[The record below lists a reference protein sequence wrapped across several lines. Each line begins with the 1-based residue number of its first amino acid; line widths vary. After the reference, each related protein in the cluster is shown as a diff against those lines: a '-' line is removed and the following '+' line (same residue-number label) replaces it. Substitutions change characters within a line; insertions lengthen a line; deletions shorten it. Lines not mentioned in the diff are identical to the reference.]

1 MKKILN
7 AFVAITMSCGAY
19 AADLVGTAS
28 VRMTSDTA
36 TTAKTMAINDAR
48 RQILVDK
55 LSQYSMRDQLSAAV
69 RNAKSA
75 DLANL
80 ISETSIDGEQISD
93 TTYSANITMTVDK
106 NAARRWLAANGVQNW
121 LSDGSVVDAII
132 DIEEKMNKEYD
143 AVDGG
148 SLKDSPV
155 FAKMKEIVEKG
166 NVTRI
171 LIRKGEKTIVNF
183 PLTAGVIGAVLVP
196 WGAILGIIAAL
207 GTQCDIEFVGV
218 DGEVIDINGKVI
230 GVYRQM

>member
-93 TTYSANITMTVDK
+93 TTYSANITMTIDK

-121 LSDGSVVDAII
+121 LSDGSVVDVFTANITLNNPISDWANLQAIARA
-132 DIEEKMNKEYD
+132 ER
-143 AVDGG
+143 VDF
-148 SLKDSPV
+148 STRKIS
-155 FAKMKEIVEKG
+155 G
-166 NVTRI
+166 NRVTVDLPTSSRTSFKI
-171 LIRKGEKTIVNF
+171 ALRHDGWK
-183 PLTAGVIGAVLVP
+183 AA
-196 WGAILGIIAAL
+196 ADDGISRVW
-207 GTQCDIEFVGV
+207 E
-218 DGEVIDINGKVI
+218 
-230 GVYRQM
+230 

>member
-93 TTYSANITMTVDK
+93 TTYSANITMTIDK

-121 LSDGSVVDAII
+121 LSDGSVVD
-132 DIEEKMNKEYD
+132 
-143 AVDGG
+143 
-148 SLKDSPV
+148 V
-155 FAKMKEIVEKG
+155 F
-166 NVTRI
+166 
-171 LIRKGEKTIVNF
+171 
-183 PLTAGVIGAVLVP
+183 TANITLNNPISDWANL
-196 WGAILGIIAAL
+196 
-207 GTQCDIEFVGV
+207 
-218 DGEVIDINGKVI
+218 
-230 GVYRQM
+230 

>member
-121 LSDGSVVDAII
+121 LSDGSVVDVFTAKITLNNPISDWANLQAIARA
-132 DIEEKMNKEYD
+132 ER
-143 AVDGG
+143 VDF
-148 SLKDSPV
+148 STRKIS
-155 FAKMKEIVEKG
+155 G
-166 NVTRI
+166 NHVTVDLPTSARTSFTI
-171 LIRKGEKTIVNF
+171 ALRNAGWKT
-183 PLTAGVIGAVLVP
+183 
-196 WGAILGIIAAL
+196 AA
-207 GTQCDIEFVGV
+207 D
-218 DGEVIDINGKVI
+218 DGFLRVWK
-230 GVYRQM
+230 